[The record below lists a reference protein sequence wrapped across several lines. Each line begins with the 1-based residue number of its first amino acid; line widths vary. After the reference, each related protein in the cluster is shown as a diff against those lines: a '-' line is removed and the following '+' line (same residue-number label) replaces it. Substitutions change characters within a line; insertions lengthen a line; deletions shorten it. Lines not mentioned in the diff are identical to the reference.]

1 MATIRQVAAHAGV
14 SIATVSYVL
23 NGQGS
28 IPADTQAR
36 VWQAVHA
43 LDYQPRHAA
52 RTMRGR
58 SHTIGVSMASGF
70 DRLADPA
77 TAEMLAGMAHE
88 ASQRGLGILLIPMR
102 DDLSKQCL
110 TAARS
115 GQVDGIV
122 VCDPEY
128 QDARLDALTQANIHH
143 VSLGPQGAVWV
154 ASDIMHGMQLAVT
167 HLHALGHERIAL
179 IATDPE
185 LASSDWYVDGFLSAL
200 DTVGLTLIEGGV
212 LAGGRREA
220 DGEAVMLE
228 ILALPERPSAVIA
241 ASDELAYGAMRA
253 IRNAGLQVGRDIAVI
268 GFDDLPPA
276 AYLQPSLTT
285 IRQPR
290 FAIGVKAIQLLE
302 EQIGS
307 NAIVP
312 KSSLLAPKLIVR
324 GSSGSK
330 RL

>member
-1 MATIRQVAAHAGV
+1 
-14 SIATVSYVL
+14 
-23 NGQGS
+23 
-28 IPADTQAR
+28 
-36 VWQAVHA
+36 
-43 LDYQPRHAA
+43 
-52 RTMRGR
+52 
-58 SHTIGVSMASGF
+58 MASGF

-88 ASQRGLGILLIPMR
+88 ASQRGRGLLLIPMS

-128 QDARLDALTQANIHH
+128 HDARLNALAQANIPR
-143 VSLGPQGAVWV
+143 VALGPQGDVWV
-154 ASDIMHGMQLAVT
+154 ASDIMHGMQLAVN
-167 HLHALGHERIAL
+167 HLHALGHQQIAL
-179 IATDPE
+179 IAPDPE

-200 DTVGLTLIEGGV
+200 ADVSLELIEGGV

-220 DGEAVMLE
+220 DGEAAMSEL
-228 ILALPERPSAVIA
+228 LALPERPTAVIA

-253 IRNAGLQVGRDIAVI
+253 IRDTGLQVGRDISII

-276 AYLQPSLTT
+276 AYLQPPLTA

-290 FAIGVKAIQLLE
+290 FAMGVSAIQLLE
-302 EQIGS
+302 EQISGQHT
-307 NAIVP
+307 P
-312 KSSLLAPKLIVR
+312 YQPRLLAPKLMIR
-324 GSSGSK
+324 GSSGPHRS
-330 RL
+330 

>member
-52 RTMRGR
+52 RAMRGR
-58 SHTIGVSMASGF
+58 SHTLGVSMASGF

-88 ASQRGLGILLIPMR
+88 ASHRGLGLLLIPMST
-102 DDLSKQCL
+102 DLSKQCV
-110 TAARS
+110 TVARS

-122 VCDPEY
+122 VCEPEY
-128 QDARLDALTQANIHH
+128 QDVRLAALTQAHISH
-143 VSLGPQGAVWV
+143 VALGPQGNAWV
-154 ASDIMHGMQLAVT
+154 ASDVAYGMHLAIT
-167 HLHALGHERIAL
+167 HLHTLGHQHIAL
-179 IATDPE
+179 IAPDPE
-185 LASSDWYVDGFLSAL
+185 LASSDWYVDGFVSAL
-200 DTVGLTLIEGGV
+200 TEIGLDLIEGGV

-220 DGEAVMLE
+220 DGEAMMSEL
-228 ILALPERPSAVIA
+228 LALPERPTAVIA

-253 IRNAGLQVGRDIAVI
+253 IRDTGLQIGRDMSVI

-276 AYLQPSLTT
+276 AYLQPPLTA

-290 FAIGVKAIQLLE
+290 FDMGVSAIQLLE
-302 EQIGS
+302 EQISGQHVS
-307 NAIVP
+307 HQP
-312 KSSLLAPKLIVR
+312 RLLAPKLMIR
-324 GSSGSK
+324 GSTGPN
-330 RL
+330 RT